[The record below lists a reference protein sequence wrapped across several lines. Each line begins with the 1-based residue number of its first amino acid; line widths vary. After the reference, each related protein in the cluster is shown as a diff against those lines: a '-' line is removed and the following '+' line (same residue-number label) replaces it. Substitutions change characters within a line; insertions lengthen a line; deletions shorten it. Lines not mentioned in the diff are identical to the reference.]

1 MGASEAAADVVGPFV
16 AVSVNAAA
24 AAELLQRVVV
34 GLQPLL
40 HVVVAQ
46 LQRPLL
52 DVVAAAVVADDESE
66 SLSDDI
72 GCHDASAVEEQV
84 AAAQRSMVV
93 CRPCVEPSLA
103 VAVRPSQPA
112 KQKRHVLACSDA
124 MAGQDAIDSVLGL
137 AVWNQHHC

>member
-1 MGASEAAADVVGPFV
+1 MGASEAAADVVGPSKDLERKVLEALRFQLGTANLLV

-112 KQKRHVLACSDA
+112 KQKRHVL
-124 MAGQDAIDSVLGL
+124 
-137 AVWNQHHC
+137 WR